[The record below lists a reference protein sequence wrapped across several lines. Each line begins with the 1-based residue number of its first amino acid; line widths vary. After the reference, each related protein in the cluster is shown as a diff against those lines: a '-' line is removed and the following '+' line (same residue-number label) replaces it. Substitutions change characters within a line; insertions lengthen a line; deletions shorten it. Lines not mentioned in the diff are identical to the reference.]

1 MGRSVRKCIAKSS
14 DKVWRCLPGKFQHA
28 KAQSVCRCHYVKLPL
43 SRGSGVNQSS
53 STLVNAAQRN
63 VHAMEIVNVDQP
75 HWPLRLTV
83 KGGKTSKMLTATS
96 LFSILLSSDL
106 KGEEKRHSRLAR
118 EVPDNPS
125 IAVLNANKNNS
136 QQSFRVRRRSSSCQ
150 AIAKQTAKGHPHR
163 RRDIEYV
170 DVHAWQVGVLYRMH
184 SASQDNAQGIG
195 WFAELY
201 YPCILFVDLLGL
213 QSCNGEN
220 CGFQIPESQ
229 LSLFLSDQPLA
240 ASGFNASWVA

>member
-1 MGRSVRKCIAKSS
+1 MHRQKLGQSLALSS
-14 DKVWRCLPGKFQHA
+14 WQVSTCKGL
-28 KAQSVCRCHYVKLPL
+28 QSVCRCHYVKLPL

-63 VHAMEIVNVDQP
+63 LHVMEVVNVDQP

-106 KGEEKRHSRLAR
+106 KGEENRHSRLAR
-118 EVPDNPS
+118 EVPDNPC

-136 QQSFRVRRRSSSCQ
+136 QQSFRVRRRGSSCQ
-150 AIAKQTAKGHPHR
+150 ATAKQTAKGHPHR

-170 DVHAWQVGVLYRMH
+170 DVHAWQVGVLYKMD
-184 SASQDNAQGIG
+184 SASQDNAQRIG
-195 WFAELY
+195 WFARLY
-201 YPCILFVDLLGL
+201 YPCLSFVDLLGL
-213 QSCNGEN
+213 QSCNARIKN
-220 CGFQIPESQ
+220 CRFPVLTPKGSSRCSFLIKD
-229 LSLFLSDQPLA
+229 LRSLM
-240 ASGFNASWVA
+240 WH